1 MWFVSHDRNSS
12 VCLIC
17 IPDCVLT
24 FRVCLSSRGHACEW
38 PHGNNDH
45 SLVFDLQWLPPSS
58 KLGVETLP
66 VDLVLIHN
74 NGHSPFIF
82 LCCVI
87 VSVFVYLYLLYFGV
101 HFNFSPLSW
110 MIACHTTVELS
121 KARVFKVL
129 VFWKENQFMC
139 TDWNWTTTLPPRQN
153 TVGGSILRP
162 THTSIQNSY
171 VFQLNH
177 FISIK
182 DVAICGLYHLTL
194 LSRLSSSTLSLFDT
208 QIPTII
214 RTITAMLTWD
224 CFFLML
230 IQFWIKN
237 VLRY

>member
-1 MWFVSHDRNSS
+1 MNKALFICKHSSDEYLCYELDNNHEAHLCGDFWKPTQGMWFVSHDRNSS

-110 MIACHTTVELS
+110 MIACNTTVELS

-129 VFWKENQFMC
+129 VFWK
-139 TDWNWTTTLPPRQN
+139 
-153 TVGGSILRP
+153 
-162 THTSIQNSY
+162 
-171 VFQLNH
+171 
-177 FISIK
+177 
-182 DVAICGLYHLTL
+182 
-194 LSRLSSSTLSLFDT
+194 
-208 QIPTII
+208 
-214 RTITAMLTWD
+214 
-224 CFFLML
+224 
-230 IQFWIKN
+230 
-237 VLRY
+237 